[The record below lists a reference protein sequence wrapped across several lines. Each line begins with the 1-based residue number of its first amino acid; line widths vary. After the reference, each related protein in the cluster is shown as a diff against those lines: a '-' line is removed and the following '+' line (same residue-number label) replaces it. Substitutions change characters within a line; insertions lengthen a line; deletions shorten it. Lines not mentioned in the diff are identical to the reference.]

1 MGQVQTNGRPIQSTL
16 VPPGTPKWGAAWKSA
31 VRDNYL
37 STVKP
42 GTGVH
47 GSFYSY
53 RDVYLDLDPTYKDRF
68 GRPLVR
74 LTIVSTTMS

>member
-1 MGQVQTNGRPIQSTL
+1 VQTNGRQIQTNR
-16 VPPGTPKWGAAWKSA
+16 VPPGTPAWGAKWKTG

-37 STVKP
+37 STVIP

-53 RDVYLDLDPTYKDRF
+53 RDVISTSTRSIRTGSA
-68 GRPLVR
+68 GR
-74 LTIVSTTMS
+74 